1 MFSKVVINY
10 YRTDLLNVTNG
21 FIEHVLPESTDESK
35 DKQPDRSHRMDAWK
49 RPREEDRRR
58 GREPRKDFTKAPDP
72 DEPEKLDEE
81 AVGNLMAACYS
92 MGEDDTV
99 ITLDPCELIGLL
111 C

>member
-1 MFSKVVINY
+1 MFPTISS
-10 YRTDLLNVTNG
+10 L
-21 FIEHVLPESTDESK
+21 F
-35 DKQPDRSHRMDAWK
+35 
-49 RPREEDRRR
+49 
-58 GREPRKDFTKAPDP
+58 RKDFTKAPDP

-111 C
+111 CKLCFQLYPLYLIFFIRMF